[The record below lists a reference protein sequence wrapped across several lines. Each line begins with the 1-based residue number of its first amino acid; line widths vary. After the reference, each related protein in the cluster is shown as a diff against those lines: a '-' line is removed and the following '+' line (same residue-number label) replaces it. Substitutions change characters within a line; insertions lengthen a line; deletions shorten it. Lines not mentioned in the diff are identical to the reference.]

1 MPEGDTV
8 YLAGKRLHAALAGS
22 VIDTCDFRTP
32 ALALECVAGQSVKE
46 VVSYGKHLLTRF
58 DDGRTLHTHFRMD
71 GSWHL
76 YATGD
81 RWRGGPLHQVRVI
94 LRTPTWTAVGYRLHD
109 LALAPTQREADWIG
123 HLGPDILGANWSIEE
138 SIIRMRSRPDMTVA
152 TSLVDQRNVAGIG
165 NIYRTEALFLSG
177 VDPRVRVKDL
187 DEEHL
192 RDCLQRAHALM
203 MRNRDRSSQSTTG
216 DERRAHH
223 VYGRARRP
231 CRRCGTRIRALRAE
245 ELPRE
250 YGRANE
256 QTVAYCPTCQ
266 SGPTA

>member
-245 ELPRE
+245 ALPRE

>member
-1 MPEGDTV
+1 M
-8 YLAGKRLHAALAGS
+8 
-22 VIDTCDFRTP
+22 
-32 ALALECVAGQSVKE
+32 
-46 VVSYGKHLLTRF
+46 
-58 DDGRTLHTHFRMD
+58 
-71 GSWHL
+71 
-76 YATGD
+76 
-81 RWRGGPLHQVRVI
+81 HQVRVI
-94 LRTPTWTAVGYRLHD
+94 LRTPAWTAVGYRLHD

-123 HLGPDILGANWSIEE
+123 HLGPDILGKNWSIEE
-138 SIIRMRSRPDMTVA
+138 SIIRMRSQPDMTIA

-192 RDCLQRAHALM
+192 RDCLQNAHTLM

-223 VYGRARRP
+223 VYGRARQA
-231 CRRCGTRIRALRAE
+231 CRRCGTRIRALRTA
-245 ELPRE
+245 ELPSD

-266 SGPTA
+266 RGPTA